1 MNINFLVVVPT
12 LNSYQLLPRFT
23 QSLQSQTFRDW
34 RCLFIDGPS
43 CQAHRQ
49 WLSNCCQTDPRFQWS
64 EQKPIHHRIFG
75 AMNQGFQEAQPG
87 EWILFWGSDDWAASS
102 TVLQR
107 LSEAIPTQSQD
118 KSTDLVI
125 AKGRYANTQGQL
137 SRRTAFSAKG
147 SCIDLNAASFRRK
160 LFLGQTPPHQ
170 GTLFGPSVQRKLNQ
184 YDEHYPLAADL
195 DYFLRLSN
203 QKALNIRC
211 IDLELIHMSDGGVS
225 GQHTKSRFNQVKTTY
240 QQTFGSL
247 WWVPFISRY
256 IRRLTSAW
264 KR

>member
-1 MNINFLVVVPT
+1 MTIKFLIVVPT
-12 LNSYQLLPRFT
+12 LNSYQLLPKFI

-43 CQAHRQ
+43 SKEHRQ
-49 WLSNCCQTDPRFQWS
+49 WLNRCCQAGTRFEWS
-64 EQKPIHHRIFG
+64 EQKPQHQKIFG
-75 AMNQGFQEAQPG
+75 AMNQGFEEARPE
-87 EWILFWGSDDWAASS
+87 EWILFWGSDDWAASP
-102 TVLQR
+102 TVLQTMA
-107 LSEAIPTQSQD
+107 EAIPTQGQD
-118 KSTDLVI
+118 RQTDLVI
-125 AKGRYANTQGQL
+125 AKGRYVNAQGQL
-137 SRRTAFSAKG
+137 SRRTAFSSKG
-147 SCIDLNAASFRRK
+147 ACIDLDAASFRRK

-170 GTLFGPSVQRKLNQ
+170 GTLFSPSVQRKLNQ
-184 YDEHYPLAADL
+184 YDERYPLAADL

-203 QKALNIRC
+203 KKALNIRC

-225 GQHTKSRFNQVKTTY
+225 GQHTKSRFNQVKTSY

-256 IRRLTSAW
+256 IRRLASAW